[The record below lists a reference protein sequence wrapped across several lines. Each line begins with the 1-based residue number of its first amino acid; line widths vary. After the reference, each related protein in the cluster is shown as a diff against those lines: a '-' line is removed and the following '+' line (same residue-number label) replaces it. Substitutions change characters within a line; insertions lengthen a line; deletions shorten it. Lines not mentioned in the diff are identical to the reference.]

1 MNAPLRMKD
10 LVARTGASR
19 EAIRYYI
26 NEGLLPEPRKTS
38 RNMAWYSPEHV
49 ERIQYIRALQ
59 DEHFL
64 PLKAIRAVL
73 DGQAAEHFT
82 PHQRHQFEVLR
93 ARVRARHAG
102 ETRTR
107 FATVAAELKLSDDE
121 QAAARDMGL
130 VNADG
135 TVGPQDEELL
145 RLWADNRDRGGLT
158 PERGFSPR
166 DMQILIEA
174 VEMLFA
180 AELKMFT
187 ERLGDM
193 DDAELVKVLDRI
205 IPNTNRAFALLHQRR
220 VQKFLDETD
229 TGTNPGGDPR

>member
-38 RNMAWYSPEHV
+38 RNMAWYSSEHV
-49 ERIQYIRALQ
+49 ERIRYIRALQ

-64 PLKAIRAVL
+64 PLKAIRALL
-73 DGQAAEHFT
+73 DGEAAEHFT

-93 ARVRARHAG
+93 QRLRAQHAG
-102 ETRTR
+102 DTRTR
-107 FATVAAELKLSDDE
+107 FDTVAQELELGPDE
-121 QAAARDMGL
+121 QAAAREMGL

-145 RLWADNRDRGGLT
+145 RIWADNRDRGGLT
-158 PERGFSPR
+158 AERGFSPR
-166 DMQILIEA
+166 DMQILVDA

-187 ERLGDM
+187 ERLGGM
-193 DDAELVKVLDRI
+193 DDAELGRVLDRI

-220 VQKFLDETD
+220 VQSFLDDTD
-229 TGTNPGGDPR
+229 TGEKPGGDWQ